1 LTRLA
6 NEGTPVPIAKDLKNG
21 MVVEFDGAPC
31 VIEQILVQS
40 PSARGASTL
49 YKVRARD
56 LKLGGKVDRVFKG
69 TDVVRDADFARR
81 SVQFMYKDATH
92 FHFMDDQDYNQFAL
106 TAEALGD
113 KVGYLVEN
121 MPGLLSMIYNGE
133 PIGIQLPSAVD
144 MPIVECNP
152 GVKGNSATGRTKPAK
167 LATGLVVHVPEYISP
182 GEMIRIDTTTGEFVC
197 RAEPTKS
204 F

>member
-1 LTRLA
+1 MPL
-6 NEGTPVPIAKDLKNG
+6 AKDLKNG
-21 MVVEFDGAPC
+21 TVVELDGAPC
-31 VIEQILVQS
+31 LIEQLTVQS

-56 LKLGGKVDRVFKG
+56 LRLGSKVDKVFKG
-69 TDVVRDADFARR
+69 PDFVRDADFARR
-81 SVQFMYKDATH
+81 SVQFLYRDATH
-92 FHFMDDQDYNQFAL
+92 FHFMDDQDYSQFAL
-106 TAEALGD
+106 AAKQLAD
-113 KVGYLVEN
+113 QAGYLVEN

-133 PIGIQLPSAVD
+133 PIGIQLPTTVD

-152 GVKGNSATGRTKPAK
+152 AVKGNSATGRTKPAT
-167 LATGLVVHVPEYISP
+167 LATGLVVQVPEYLSQ
-182 GEMIRIDTTTGEFVC
+182 GEVIRIDTTTGEFVC